1 VDIFERTIRGLE
13 AGLKV
18 GDIATFDLRTC
29 NADDDVDEVLERGD
43 LELFSAIPVR
53 GHGAIIG
60 VLERS
65 RAARGRVGE
74 VMRPLNDS
82 LLVAF
87 DEPIKGFIPKLQ
99 ETPYRLVVRGTQ
111 IDGIVTWSDVHKL
124 PVRLLVFV
132 IITHLEMLMAEAIVE
147 HYGED
152 RWLGALKPKRR
163 EKVNEK
169 IATLRMDELDPP
181 LIELTE
187 FADKKG
193 ASRCGSVADWE
204 IGTRRARDELR
215 RIEDLRNKVAHA
227 SGFVNDHA
235 DLQQEVSR
243 MRGQLQRT
251 LSASARSYA
260 HVSCLS
266 LILRVWHPCPPP
278 GERKMPRRSPYR
290 IELSDEQ
297 RRILEARARK
307 YVAVP

>member
-1 VDIFERTIRGLE
+1 MDIFERTIRGLE

-29 NADDDVDEVLERGD
+29 NLDDDVDEVLERDD
-43 LELFSAIPVR
+43 LEPFSAIPVR
-53 GHGAIIG
+53 GHGAIVG

-65 RAARGRVGE
+65 RTARGRVGE
-74 VMRPLNDS
+74 AMRPLDDS

-99 ETPYRLVVRGTQ
+99 ETPYRLVVRGAQ

-124 PVRLLVFV
+124 PVRLLVFTL
-132 IITHLEMLMAEAIVE
+132 ITHLEMLMAEAIVE

-152 RWLGALKPKRR
+152 GWLGALKPKRR

-169 IATLRMDELDPP
+169 IATLRKDELDPP

-187 FADKKG
+187 FADKKELL
-193 ASRCGSVADWE
+193 VAGPIGDLE
-204 IGTRRARDELR
+204 IGARKARDELR

-235 DLQQEVSR
+235 DLQRFVR
-243 MRGQLQRT
+243 VL
-251 LSASARSYA
+251 ASAEAWIARLQS
-260 HVSCLS
+260 
-266 LILRVWHPCPPP
+266 
-278 GERKMPRRSPYR
+278 RRTASG
-290 IELSDEQ
+290 
-297 RRILEARARK
+297 
-307 YVAVP
+307 